1 MARKHVS
8 LKEDTHQ
15 ELEKAKSPGQSFDG
29 IITELLQNHKEQ
41 KIEVEA

>member
-8 LKEDTHQ
+8 VKEDTHRK
-15 ELEKAKSPGQSFDG
+15 LEKAKSPGQSFDG
-29 IITELLQNHKEQ
+29 IITELLQNRKQE